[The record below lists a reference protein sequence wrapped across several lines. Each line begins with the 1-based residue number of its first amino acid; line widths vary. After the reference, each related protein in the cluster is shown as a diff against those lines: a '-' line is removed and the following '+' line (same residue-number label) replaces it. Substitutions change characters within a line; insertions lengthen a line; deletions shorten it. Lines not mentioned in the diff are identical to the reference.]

1 MIPRHYMVV
10 PEGVLELICINSSTV
25 AHGGDCD
32 TLHSQGNHDK
42 MPIQLGRTRGEVYH
56 TFCVLIMKSPLT
68 YALVQR
74 RRVISSCSPQFPR
87 NLKTLNS
94 LGARMKSAIYYKT
107 CQVRCRDYLEAG
119 RRGVRPLRSVL
130 CIVH

>member
-10 PEGVLELICINSSTV
+10 PEGVLELICINSSTM

-56 TFCVLIMKSPLT
+56 TFCVLILKSPLT
-68 YALVQR
+68 YAFVQR
-74 RRVISSCSPQFPR
+74 SRVISSCSPQFLG

-94 LGARMKSAIYYKT
+94 LGARMKSE
-107 CQVRCRDYLEAG
+107 R
-119 RRGVRPLRSVL
+119 
-130 CIVH
+130 